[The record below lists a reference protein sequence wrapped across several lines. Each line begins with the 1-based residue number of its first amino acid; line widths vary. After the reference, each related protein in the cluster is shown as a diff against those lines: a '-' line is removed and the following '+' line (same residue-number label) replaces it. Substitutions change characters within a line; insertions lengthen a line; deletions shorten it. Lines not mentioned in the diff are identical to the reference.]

1 MSARTS
7 PHVTI
12 EFAEGASRFSAAAR
26 NAVGAA
32 LVDTLT
38 TSFPAGFNLS
48 VVERSGVVLRA
59 WGGYANVLTPRVE
72 TAPDTVY
79 DLASLTKVVSTTTL
93 ALWLEDQ
100 KLWKLNQPIAEW
112 LPDFGR
118 RDITLRHLLTHTSG
132 LVAHRPFFHL
142 GRHPR
147 AVRRA
152 VYDEAQHGTPGTR
165 VVYSDLNFMLLGWA
179 IAACTNETLDRLFRR
194 VVAVPLEMADT
205 RYRPGARERARAAA
219 TELDG
224 DQRLAPGLVQGE
236 VHDGN
241 AWSLGGV
248 AGHAGLFSTASDLS
262 LFAGSL
268 LTARRHPVLS
278 ASAQSRMARYH
289 AGRQPDKRGLGWRIE
304 PRGWGSWPEGTLWH
318 TGFTGTSLLVSPRAD
333 LAVVLLSN
341 AIHPTRDLARQ
352 SDFRSVVHRAIARV
366 NS

>member
-1 MSARTS
+1 MTSTTS
-7 PHVTI
+7 PRVTI
-12 EFAEGASRFSAAAR
+12 EFNEGASRFSAAAR
-26 NAVGAA
+26 NAVSAA
-32 LVDTLT
+32 LVETLET
-38 TSFPAGFNLS
+38 TFPAGFNLA
-48 VVERSGVVLRA
+48 VVQRSGVVMRA
-59 WGGYANVLTPRVE
+59 WGGYANTLHPRALTE
-72 TAPDTVY
+72 SDTVY

-100 KLWKLNQPIAEW
+100 KLWKLTQPVVEW
-112 LPDFGR
+112 LPAFER

-152 VYDEAQHGTPGTR
+152 VYDEAQHGTPGSR

-179 IAACTNETLDRLFRR
+179 ITACTNETLDRLFRR
-194 VVAVPLEMADT
+194 VVAAPLDMVDT
-205 RYRPGARERARAAA
+205 RYRPGARERARSAA
-219 TELDG
+219 TEFDG
-224 DQRLAPGLVQGE
+224 DQRLVPGLVHGE

-262 LFAGSL
+262 LFVGSL
-268 LTARRHPVLS
+268 LAPRQNPILS
-278 ASAQSRMARYH
+278 ASVQARMARYH
-289 AGRQPDKRGLGWRIE
+289 AGHQPDERGLGWRIE
-304 PRGWGSWPEGTLWH
+304 PRGWGSWPEGTIWH

-341 AIHPTRDLARQ
+341 AIHPTRDLVRQ
-352 SDFRSVVHRAIARV
+352 ADFRAGVHRAIAKV